1 MLFVFRTVPLL
12 MCCLLIQE
20 TKVTNSHGLE
30 MNGILP
36 VSLNK
41 VFFFFSWGL
50 VLKTGKASHCGR
62 RSISFSGSLD
72 VMVVSHLLFLRST
85 NSALKGKKASCN

>member
-12 MCCLLIQE
+12 MCCFLIQE

-41 VFFFFSWGL
+41 FFLFWGL
-50 VLKTGKASHCGR
+50 VLKTGKASHCER

-85 NSALKGKKASCN
+85 DSA